1 VRAGGCRCGIRHLYP
16 RFTTLGYPERARALE
31 LAADRERASGGMLR
45 HMRLEAGSS
54 GAVATAT

>member
-1 VRAGGCRCGIRHLYP
+1 VCGIRHLYP

>member
-1 VRAGGCRCGIRHLYP
+1 VASRHLNP
-16 RFTTLGYPERARALE
+16 RFTTLGYPDRARALE